1 MDEIMLTIPPRA
13 EYIMVIRLTLSGIAA
28 RAGFDFET
36 IEDLKMAISEVFNM
50 FRLENIKGVANIK
63 FQVAKSFLSVEI
75 DMPASEMD
83 KNELAEVILKTL
95 IDEVE
100 FTKEKNLFVIRFKKY
115 HQGVRFD
122 A

>member
-1 MDEIMLTIPPRA
+1 MLTIPPRA